1 MHIIACIKQ
10 VPRDNSVAIDANKRI
25 DASGIEP
32 ILNLFDEYALE
43 AALSLNDEHDGD
55 VTVLSLGTE
64 DTIDQLRR
72 SLAMGAT
79 NAVLVT
85 TDGDP
90 DVGSA
95 AGIVASAIATLAAA
109 DVIVCG
115 RNATDDESAAFGP
128 MLARRMGWTHVT
140 YVTKIVSSSATHLE
154 LERSLED
161 ETEVVKVALP
171 VLISVGK
178 GAVEPRFPSLLRVRK
193 YAKAEV
199 PIITASTFANQATVV
214 DRVPPAARKAGEI
227 IAGPDVASKVRTL
240 VDRLI
245 ADQAL

>member
-10 VPRDNSVAIDANKRI
+10 VPRDNSVAIDAHKRV
-25 DASGIEP
+25 DVSGIEP

-43 AALSLNDEHDGD
+43 AALTLNDEHGGD
-55 VTVLSLGTE
+55 VTVLSLGSE

-79 NAVLVT
+79 NALLVT
-85 TDGDP
+85 AEGEP
-90 DVGSA
+90 DLASA
-95 AGIVASAIATLAAA
+95 VNIVHSAIATLPSA

-115 RNATDDESAAFGP
+115 RNATDDESGAFGP
-128 MLARRMGWTHVT
+128 MLARAMGWPHVT
-140 YVTKIVSSSATHLE
+140 YVTKILSATATSLE

-161 ETEVVKVALP
+161 ETEVVSVTLP
-171 VLISVGK
+171 ALISVGK
-178 GAVEPRFPSLLRVRK
+178 GEVEPRFPSLLRVRK

-199 PIITASTFANQATVV
+199 PVIQAAAFANVATVV
-214 DRVPPAARKAGEI
+214 DRVPPAGRKAGEI

>member
-10 VPRDNSVAIDANKRI
+10 VPRDNSVAIDANKRV
-25 DASGIEP
+25 DVSGIEP

-43 AALSLNDEHDGD
+43 AALSLNDEHGGD
-55 VTVLSLGTE
+55 VTVLSLGSD
-64 DTIDQLRR
+64 DTVDQLRR

-85 TDGDP
+85 ADGEP
-90 DVGSA
+90 DVASA
-95 AGIVASAIATLAAA
+95 VGIVQSAIATLAAA

-199 PIITASTFANQATVV
+199 PVIVAGAYTNAASVV

-227 IAGPDVASKVRTL
+227 IAGADVASKVRTL

>member
-10 VPRDNSVAIDANKRI
+10 VPRDNTVAIDAHKRI

-43 AALSLNDEHDGD
+43 AALSLNDEHGGD
-55 VTVLSLGTE
+55 VTVLSLGTDE
-64 DTIDQLRR
+64 TVDQLRR

-85 TDGDP
+85 ADGEP
-90 DVGSA
+90 DIASA
-95 AGIVASAIATLAAA
+95 VGIVRSAIGTLPAA

-115 RNATDDESAAFGP
+115 RTATDDESAAFGP
-128 MLARRMGWTHVT
+128 LLAQSLGWTHVT
-140 YVTKIVSSSATHLE
+140 YVTKILSSTATTLE

-161 ETEVVKVALP
+161 ETEVVSVTLP

-178 GAVEPRFPSLLRVRK
+178 GEVEPRFPSLLRVRK

-199 PIITASTFANQATVV
+199 PVIAAAAFTNVASVV
-214 DRVPPAARKAGEI
+214 DRIPPAARKAGEI

>member
-1 MHIIACIKQ
+1 MHIITCIKQ
-10 VPRDNSVAIDANKRI
+10 VPRDNTVAIAADGRI

-43 AALSLNDEHDGD
+43 AALSINDSVGGD
-55 VTVLSLGTE
+55 VTVVSLGTQ
-64 DTIDQLRR
+64 DVIDQLRR

-79 NAVLVT
+79 DALLIESSAEH
-85 TDGDP
+85 
-90 DVGSA
+90 DVAAA
-95 AGIVASAIATLAAA
+95 AGIVHTAISALATA
-109 DVIVCG
+109 DVVVCG

-128 MLARRMGWTHVT
+128 MLARKLGWPHVT
-140 YVTKIVSSSATHLE
+140 YVSKIISATATHLE
-154 LERSLED
+154 LERSLEN
-161 ETEVVKVALP
+161 ETEVVSVPFP

-178 GAVEPRFPSLLRVRK
+178 GETEPRFPSLLRVRK

-199 PIITASTFANQATVV
+199 PVVAAAAIANTAQVAGRT
-214 DRVPPAARKAGEI
+214 PPAGRASGEMI
-227 IAGPDVASKVRTL
+227 GGTVAEQVRTL

>member
-10 VPRDNSVAIDANKRI
+10 VPRDNTVAIDAHKRI

-43 AALSLNDEHDGD
+43 AALSLNDEHGGD
-55 VTVLSLGTE
+55 VTVLSLGTDE
-64 DTIDQLRR
+64 TVDQLRR

-85 TDGDP
+85 ADGEP
-90 DVGSA
+90 D
-95 AGIVASAIATLAAA
+95 IASAVGILRGAIGTLPAA

-115 RNATDDESAAFGP
+115 RTATDDESAAFGP
-128 MLARRMGWTHVT
+128 MLAQAIGWTHVT
-140 YVTKIVSSSATHLE
+140 YVTKILSSSATTLE

-161 ETEVVKVALP
+161 ETEVVSVPLP

-178 GAVEPRFPSLLRVRK
+178 GEVEPRFPSLLRVRK

-199 PIITASTFANQATVV
+199 PVIAAAAFTNVASVV
-214 DRVPPAARKAGEI
+214 DRIPPAARKAGEI

>member
-10 VPRDNSVAIDANKRI
+10 VPRDNTVAIDANKRV
-25 DASGIEP
+25 DVSGIEP

-43 AALSLNDEHDGD
+43 AALSLNDEHGGD
-55 VTVLSLGTE
+55 VTVLSLGNEETV
-64 DTIDQLRR
+64 DQLRR

-85 TDGDP
+85 ADGEP
-90 DVGSA
+90 DVASA
-95 AGIVASAIATLAAA
+95 TGIVQAAIATLAPA

-128 MLARRMGWTHVT
+128 MLARRLGWTHVT

-199 PIITASTFANQATVV
+199 PVIAAGAYTNAASVV
-214 DRVPPAARKAGEI
+214 DRVPPAGRKAGEI
-227 IAGPDVASKVRTL
+227 IAGADVASKVRTL